1 MQMKY
6 ALIALIAGLLWSC
19 STVKHVPEGEYLLNN
34 VKIKVET
41 DSTDCWQG
49 GGAVVACELSASAS

>member
-1 MQMKY
+1 MKY

-41 DSTDCWQG
+41 DSTDCG
-49 GGAVVACELSASAS
+49 KEVEPSDRKSVV